1 MLIRLFFHSYLGYS
15 TRQSFLLKARGPS
28 RAIGTLFHRL
38 YLNAHLTKYCEDVF
52 CICKAKLTVQHI
64 LLQCPQLSEFLPKE
78 VIEKVLPSHDMKSFW
93 EKLFASN
100 SSIFSL
106 ASCLLHSP
114 VGRFL

>member
-28 RAIGTLFHRL
+28 RAIRSLSFRL
-38 YLNAHLTKYCEDVF
+38 YLNAPLTKYCEDVF